1 MSQYPV
7 TEKENI
13 NSRSDLEVNVKD
25 FFEKGGEKIKMEP
38 QKPYKCRLRDSER
51 LSKRKGEYSYET

>member
-1 MSQYPV
+1 MTNYND
-7 TEKENI
+7 KNI
-13 NSRSDLEVNVKD
+13 IQNVKD